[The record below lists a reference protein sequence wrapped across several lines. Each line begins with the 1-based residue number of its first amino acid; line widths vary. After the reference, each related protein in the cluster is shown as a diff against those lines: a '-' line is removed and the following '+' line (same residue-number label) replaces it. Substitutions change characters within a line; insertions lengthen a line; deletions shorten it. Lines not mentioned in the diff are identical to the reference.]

1 MKPGSLDTCIIKLLF
16 FASLIERG
24 SVKEEKKEQAKIIC
38 EVTRFA
44 EYIVPQL
51 CSRHHG
57 QVDLVA
63 GREHRLFHRRYC
75 WANLT

>member
-1 MKPGSLDTCIIKLLF
+1 MKPGSLDTCIITLLF
-16 FASLIERG
+16 FASLMERG
-24 SVKEEKKEQAKIIC
+24 SVKEKKRNSQKIIC

-63 GREHRLFHRRYC
+63 GREHRLFHRRHY
-75 WANLT
+75 WTILT